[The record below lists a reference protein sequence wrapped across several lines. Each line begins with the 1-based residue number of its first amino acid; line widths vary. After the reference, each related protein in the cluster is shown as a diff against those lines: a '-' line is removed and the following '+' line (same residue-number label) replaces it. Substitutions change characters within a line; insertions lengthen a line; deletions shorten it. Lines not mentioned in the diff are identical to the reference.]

1 MQIEENGHQ
10 MGFLRKF
17 MMENAGAACAKKLVE
32 KFGDVKS
39 KNILVFAGLG
49 NNGGDGLVI
58 ARHLAGY
65 GAGVTVFLLGEPDNI
80 RSEECS
86 WNWNLL
92 EKMESVKLLTGGNF
106 DLLNNLDKFDIIIDG
121 ILGTGI
127 SGEIRE
133 PQASAITF
141 INKSNAFKLA
151 VDIPSGVDPD
161 TGNRNLPHVNADM
174 TVTFHR
180 MKVGMPKRTD
190 VCGEIFVE
198 KKFVDICYNNIPLPI
213 DCNQTTSQPLVIAN
227 MIDSLNVKKT
237 DLVLEIGTGTGYQTA
252 LLSYLCKHVFTIEIF
267 EKLINQAKINHAKLN
282 LKNIS
287 YLLGDGSNGWNKP
300 ILFDSIIIS
309 AASKKVP
316 LKLLKT
322 LKTKGKII
330 FPKEYFPKQ
339 QKLLLLKKLN
349 ELNYSTQEL
358 FDVSFV
364 PLL

>member
-1 MQIEENGHQ
+1 M
-10 MGFLRKF
+10 
-17 MMENAGAACAKKLVE
+17 KKILSDINN
-32 KFGDVKS
+32 FFFKS
-39 KNILVFAGLG
+39 NINNLISDLKQKNFT
-49 NNGGDGLVI
+49 NT
-58 ARHLAGY
+58 
-65 GAGVTVFLLGEPDNI
+65 TVLKY
-80 RSEECS
+80 
-86 WNWNLL
+86 L
-92 EKMESVKLLTGGNF
+92 EK
-106 DLLNNLDKFDIIIDG
+106 
-121 ILGTGI
+121 
-127 SGEIRE
+127 
-133 PQASAITF
+133 
-141 INKSNAFKLA
+141 
-151 VDIPSGVDPD
+151 IP
-161 TGNRNLPHVNADM
+161 R
-174 TVTFHR
+174 
-180 MKVGMPKRTD
+180 
-190 VCGEIFVE
+190 EIFVE
-198 KKFVDICYNNIPLPI
+198 KKFVDICYDNIPLPI

-227 MIDSLNVKKT
+227 MIDYLNVKKT

-267 EKLINQAKINHAKLN
+267 EKLINQAKINHTKLN

-316 LKLLKT
+316 IKLLKN

-330 FPKEYFPKQ
+330 FPKEYFPRQ

>member
-1 MQIEENGHQ
+1 LITFDHEKTFRDLGS
-10 MGFLRKF
+10 GFV
-17 MMENAGAACAKKLVE
+17 MKKILSDINNY
-32 KFGDVKS
+32 FFKS
-39 KNILVFAGLG
+39 NI
-49 NNGGDGLVI
+49 
-58 ARHLAGY
+58 
-65 GAGVTVFLLGEPDNI
+65 
-80 RSEECS
+80 
-86 WNWNLL
+86 
-92 EKMESVKLLTGGNF
+92 
-106 DLLNNLDKFDIIIDG
+106 NNLISDLKQKNFTNKTVIKYLAIIP
-121 ILGTGI
+121 
-127 SGEIRE
+127 R
-133 PQASAITF
+133 
-141 INKSNAFKLA
+141 
-151 VDIPSGVDPD
+151 
-161 TGNRNLPHVNADM
+161 
-174 TVTFHR
+174 
-180 MKVGMPKRTD
+180 
-190 VCGEIFVE
+190 EIFVQ

-227 MIDSLNVKKT
+227 MIDYLDVKKT

-267 EKLINQAKINHAKLN
+267 EKLINQAKINHTKLN
-282 LKNIS
+282 LINIS

-316 LKLLKT
+316 LELLKN

-330 FPKEYFPKQ
+330 FPKEYFPRQ

>member
-1 MQIEENGHQ
+1 MTKILSRLNN
-10 MGFLRKF
+10 FF
-17 MMENAGAACAKKLVE
+17 KKN
-32 KFGDVKS
+32 
-39 KNILVFAGLG
+39 NI
-49 NNGGDGLVI
+49 NNLI
-58 ARHLAGY
+58 ADLKRNNFTNR
-65 GAGVTVFLLGEPDNI
+65 TVLKY
-80 RSEECS
+80 
-86 WNWNLL
+86 L
-92 EKMESVKLLTGGNF
+92 EK
-106 DLLNNLDKFDIIIDG
+106 
-121 ILGTGI
+121 
-127 SGEIRE
+127 
-133 PQASAITF
+133 
-141 INKSNAFKLA
+141 
-151 VDIPSGVDPD
+151 IP
-161 TGNRNLPHVNADM
+161 R
-174 TVTFHR
+174 
-180 MKVGMPKRTD
+180 
-190 VCGEIFVE
+190 EIFVK

-213 DCNQTTSQPLVIAN
+213 DCNQTISQPLVTVK
-227 MIDSLNVKKT
+227 MIDSINIKKT

-330 FPKEYFPKQ
+330 FPKEYSPRQ
-339 QKLLLLKKLN
+339 QKLLLLTKLN
-349 ELNYSTQEL
+349 EFNYSTQEL